1 MLDLENP
8 SIKWLGQNWC
18 DKTMGIFNKKRDD
31 SVQPEWKITEKCL
44 ELILESSKSTYPN
57 EFGGLIRV
65 DDDRKDTIT
74 EVVLLPGTISGNSH
88 AIFKLHMMPID
99 FSIVGTVHSHPSPYA
114 TPSDADLQLF
124 RKHGKIHIIVAN
136 PFNKDSWKAYDHNG
150 NELKMEIE

>member
-57 EFGGLIRV
+57 EFGGLLSV
-65 DDDRKDTIT
+65 DPDNKNTGIPYILIVYR
-74 EVVLLPGTISGNSH
+74 LL
-88 AIFKLHMMPID
+88 D
-99 FSIVGTVHSHPSPYA
+99 
-114 TPSDADLQLF
+114 
-124 RKHGKIHIIVAN
+124 
-136 PFNKDSWKAYDHNG
+136 
-150 NELKMEIE
+150 